1 MDFILDFASKT
12 WELFVEMSP
21 YLILGIAIAGFLRI
35 GLPRNLLY
43 RHLSK
48 PNLWSVFKASLFG
61 VPLPLCSC
69 GIIPV
74 AAHLKKEGASKPAVL
89 SFLTST
95 PTTGVDSILATYA
108 LMGPIFAIARPLIAL
123 ISGLLNGIMLLLF
136 DKDKNEYKES
146 INSFNC
152 TICDIESP
160 HTHTLGEKIKH
171 ATHYSFSELIDD
183 IGKWLVIGIV
193 LGGLISAIVPTDS
206 VFAREYLTNPW
217 ISYVFMIVVGVPL
230 YICSTGSIPVA
241 TSFLIVGVNPG
252 AVLAFLI
259 VGPATNTATLT
270 FVGGKFGRKTL
281 FIYLFSILTVALASG
296 LLIDFI
302 YPELSA
308 FAKEMH
314 KHGDKI
320 DYLGIVSAIVLILL
334 ILKSYVSKLMKRKK
348 IIGVGKVYKIEDMTC
363 NHCLNKILETA
374 RGIDGIKDININLNK
389 RLVEILGDYDEPTLL
404 AKLKEAGYTP
414 ESQD

>member
-1 MDFILDFASKT
+1 MDFILDFTAKT
-12 WELFVEMSP
+12 WDLLVEMSP
-21 YLILGIAIAGFLRI
+21 YLILGIAIAGILRI
-35 GLPRNLLY
+35 GLPKNLLY

-108 LMGPIFAIARPLIAL
+108 LMGPIYAIARPVIAL
-123 ISGLLNGIMLLLF
+123 VSGLLNGIMLLLF
-136 DKDKNEYKES
+136 DKDKNEYKS
-146 INSFNC
+146 PINSVNC
-152 TICDIESP
+152 NICEVEFP
-160 HTHTLGEKIKH
+160 HTHTFGEKIRF

-206 VFAREYLTNPW
+206 VFAQEYLTNPW
-217 ISYVFMIVVGVPL
+217 ISYIFMIGIGVPL

-270 FVGGKFGRKTL
+270 FVGGKFGKKSL
-281 FIYLFSILTVALASG
+281 FIYLFSILAVALASG
-296 LLIDFI
+296 LLIDLIF
-302 YPELSA
+302 PELSA

-314 KHGDKI
+314 KHGDSI
-320 DYLGIVSAIVLILL
+320 NYLGITSAIVLILL
-334 ILKSYVSKLMKRKK
+334 ISKSYLSKLIKRKRIK
-348 IIGVGKVYKIEDMTC
+348 GVGKVYKIEDMTC
-363 NHCLNKILETA
+363 NHCLNKVTETA
-374 RGIDGIKDININLNK
+374 YGIDGIQAVNINLNK
-389 RLVEILGDYDEPTLL
+389 CLVEIIGDFDESTLFV
-404 AKLKEAGYTP
+404 KLKEAGYTP
-414 ESQD
+414 ETQE